1 MGLQSLN
8 IGRCRKIT
16 DESIILISTY
26 CTGLQSLNLENCVNI
41 NDASLKAIA
50 MNCTRLR
57 SLCTDGCD
65 KLSSDVLRC
74 SKFKSASELR
84 IVLLS
89 ISNVPA

>member
-1 MGLQSLN
+1 M
-8 IGRCRKIT
+8 
-16 DESIILISTY
+16 STY

-41 NDASLKAIA
+41 NDASLKTIA

-74 SKFKSASELR
+74 YEFKSVSELR

-89 ISNVPA
+89 ISNAPASKQHYQDERYLLSEEN